1 MQNKIVLYRNLK
13 KSFTKT
19 AFCLLKALFWRNARF
34 LPDIR

>member
-1 MQNKIVLYRNLK
+1 MQNEIVFVPQPKN
-13 KSFTKT
+13 SFTKT